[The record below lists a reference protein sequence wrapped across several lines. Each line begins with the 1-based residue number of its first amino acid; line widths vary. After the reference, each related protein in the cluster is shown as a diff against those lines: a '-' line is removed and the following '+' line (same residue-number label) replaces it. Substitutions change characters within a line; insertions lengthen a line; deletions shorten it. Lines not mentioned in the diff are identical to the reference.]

1 MLQQGLDILSNL
13 FSNSWL
19 LFTTWSIPG
28 TAVSPAGFFVFI
40 LIVMLFIRIVRI
52 ITGNN
57 GG

>member
-1 MLQQGLDILSNL
+1 MLQSGIDILTNL
-13 FSNSWL
+13 FSNVWL
-19 LFTTWSIPG
+19 LFTSWPVPG

-40 LIVMLFIRIVRI
+40 LIVMLFIKLVRI